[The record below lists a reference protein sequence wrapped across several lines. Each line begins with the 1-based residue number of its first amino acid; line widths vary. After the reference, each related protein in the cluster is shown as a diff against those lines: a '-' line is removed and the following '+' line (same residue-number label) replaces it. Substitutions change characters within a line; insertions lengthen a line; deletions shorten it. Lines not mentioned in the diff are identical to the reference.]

1 MFFRTGYQ
9 MEEKKKNLRDFT
21 YGELLT
27 EVSRLG
33 EKPYRAEQLYA
44 WIFRRH
50 AASID
55 EMTDISKALRE
66 RLKDEYCIRPDTIV
80 EVLEAADSTRKFLTE
95 LADGNRIES
104 VLIPESGRLTL
115 CVSSQA
121 GCALSCRFCMTAQG
135 GLLRNLTLAELAG
148 QVFSALTLLEEGEK
162 ITNIVLMGMGEPLAN
177 YDNVL
182 RFIGVLTD
190 GKGFG
195 FSHNK
200 VTLSTAG
207 LIPELKRFAREG
219 NVNIAVSLN
228 ATTDEVRTRLM
239 PINRKYPLAELL
251 AALKEYTLGRREHI
265 TIEYVLIK
273 GVNDSLE
280 DARRLVYMLIGIR
293 CKINLIVFNPYPGS
307 EFEPPDEVAMNDFWQ
322 VVKDAGYTVLIRW
335 SKGGDIQAACGQLRG
350 RYSAEN
356 PQKEVDPEGS

>member
-1 MFFRTGYQ
+1 
-9 MEEKKKNLRDFT
+9 MEDKKNLRDFT
-21 YGELLT
+21 YGELLA
-27 EVSRLG
+27 EVARLG

-44 WIFRRH
+44 WIFRRR
-50 AASID
+50 AVSID
-55 EMTDISKALRE
+55 EMTDISKLLRE
-66 RLKDEYCIRPDTIV
+66 RLKQEYLIKGDAV
-80 EVLEAADSTRKFLTE
+80 VDVLEAPDGTRKFLTE
-95 LADGNRIES
+95 LSDGSRIES

-121 GCALSCRFCMTAQG
+121 GCALSCRFCMTAEG
-135 GLLRNLTLAELAG
+135 GLVRSLTLSELAG
-148 QVFSALTLLEEGEK
+148 QVFSAAALLEEGEK

-177 YDNVL
+177 YDNVM

-190 GKGFG
+190 GKGLG

-239 PINRKYPLAELL
+239 PINRKYPIAELL
-251 AALKEYTLGRREHI
+251 AALKEYSLGRREHI

-280 DARRLVYMLIGIR
+280 DARRLVYMLTGIR
-293 CKINLIVFNPYPGS
+293 CKVNLIVFNPYPGS
-307 EFEPPDEVAMNDFWQ
+307 QFEPPDEKAMNAFWQ

-350 RYSAEN
+350 RYALEN
-356 PQKEVDPEGS
+356 HQKGVDREGA

>member
-1 MFFRTGYQ
+1 
-9 MEEKKKNLRDFT
+9 MEDKRNLRDFT
-21 YGELLT
+21 YGELLV
-27 EVSRLG
+27 EVARLG

-44 WIFRRH
+44 WIFRRQ

-55 EMTDISKALRE
+55 EMTDISKLLRE
-66 RLKDEYCIRPDTIV
+66 RLKEEFCIKGDAVV
-80 EVLEAADSTRKFLTE
+80 ELLEAPDGTRKFLTE

-121 GCALSCRFCMTAQG
+121 GCAMSCRFCMTAEG
-135 GLLRNLTLAELAG
+135 GLLRNLTLAELTG
-148 QVFSALTLLEEGEK
+148 QVFSAAALLKDDEK

-182 RFIGVLTD
+182 RFTGVLAD
-190 GKGFG
+190 GKAFG

-200 VTLSTAG
+200 ITLSTAG

-239 PINRKYPLAELL
+239 PINRKYPITELL
-251 AALKEYTLGRREHI
+251 VALKEYTRGKKEHI

-273 GVNDSLE
+273 GVNDSTE
-280 DARRLVYMLIGIR
+280 DAHRLVGMLRGIR

-307 EFEPPDEVAMNDFWQ
+307 EFAPPEEKEMNAFWQ
-322 VVKDAGYTVLIRW
+322 VVKDAGYTVLIRF
-335 SKGGDIQAACGQLRG
+335 SKGSEIQAACGQLRG
-350 RYSAEN
+350 RYS
-356 PQKEVDPEGS
+356 